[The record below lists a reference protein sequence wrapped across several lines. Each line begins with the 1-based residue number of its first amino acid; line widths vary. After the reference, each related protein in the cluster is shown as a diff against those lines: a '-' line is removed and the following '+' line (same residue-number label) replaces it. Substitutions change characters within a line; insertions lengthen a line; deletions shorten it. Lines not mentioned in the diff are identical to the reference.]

1 MKKNLL
7 INYWDTYYKNNKK
20 IKESSFARF
29 VIKKID
35 KNSKIIDIGCGN
47 GRDSFFFSKNDL
59 KVTYLKTLKRGISPW
74 SGYSI

>member
-1 MKKNLL
+1 MLNINLIILTLKLKYNEKNLL
-7 INYWDTYYKNNKK
+7 INYWDTYYKSNKK

-47 GRDSFFFSKNDL
+47 GRDSFSSA
-59 KVTYLKTLKRGISPW
+59 RMI
-74 SGYSI
+74 